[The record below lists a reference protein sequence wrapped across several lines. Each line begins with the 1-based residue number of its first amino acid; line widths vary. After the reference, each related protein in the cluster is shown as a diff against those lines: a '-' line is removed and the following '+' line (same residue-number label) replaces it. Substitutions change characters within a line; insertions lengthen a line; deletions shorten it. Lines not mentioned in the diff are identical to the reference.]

1 MSPSFISAYEGESS
15 YSVMDSGILRH
26 FASLLVRL
34 GVGGEGWVDVFE
46 WEGGRGFEAVHLGEG
61 DPRPLLFPDKFL
73 PRLRPSPFSF
83 VFHYSFA
90 LKEQL

>member
-34 GVGGEGWVDVFE
+34 GWGG
-46 WEGGRGFEAVHLGEG
+46 GGQWGVEAVHLGEG
-61 DPRPLLFPDKFL
+61 DTRPLLFPDKFL

>member
-1 MSPSFISAYEGESS
+1 
-15 YSVMDSGILRH
+15 
-26 FASLLVRL
+26 
-34 GVGGEGWVDVFE
+34 VGGEGWVDVFE

-61 DPRPLLFPDKFL
+61 DTRPLLCPDKFL